1 MRKLLKVGLAGALT
15 LLLSML
21 SACTG
26 MVQQEL
32 DDTHAKLEALQQLI
46 ADMNDEMETLGQIVG
61 KLNESN
67 AIIPGSFV
75 QSEEGYDLS
84 FKDGTTIHI
93 PFGTDGRMLI
103 PVGVK
108 NDEDGLYYWTVDGD
122 WLLDQDGNMIQAG
135 ATDGIA
141 PEVLV
146 EDGFWC
152 LYIDGKK
159 VATLASC
166 DEMDGIG
173 VFYGIDTSD
182 PYKVVLT
189 LHDGSTVELPYFAP
203 LKLVFNDPLQD
214 SRAIAPGEV
223 LPIPFEVVV
232 EGGDGL
238 APVITS
244 GTDGVFVSRV
254 EKGETPG
261 TGVLYVQAPDPFSE
275 GYSFLTAWC
284 EGYTAVKV
292 ISFHERVLPELPDA
306 PIRFTIQG
314 GTRTIPYDQDYDYTI
329 PSSAEA
335 WLSIA
340 YRAASGTVAITA
352 KPNLTTAPRSCTV
365 SISPKD
371 NPGFVCGTFE
381 VTQFGFSSNNIE

>member
-1 MRKLLKVGLAGALT
+1 
-15 LLLSML
+15 ML

-26 MVQQEL
+26 IVQQEM
-32 DDTHAKLEALQQLI
+32 DDTHAKLEALQKLI
-46 ADMNDEMETLGQIVG
+46 ADMNSDLETLGLIVS

-93 PFGTDGRMLI
+93 HFGTDGRTLI

-135 ATDGIA
+135 ATDGA
-141 PEVLV
+141 KPEIRI
-146 EDGFWC
+146 EDEFWC
-152 LYIDGKK
+152 LYVNGKK

-166 DEMDGIG
+166 EEMDGIA

-182 PYKVVLT
+182 PSKIVLT
-189 LHDGSTVELPYFAP
+189 LKGGSTIELPYFAP
-203 LKLVFNDPLQD
+203 IKVVFNDPLED

-232 EGGDGL
+232 EGGDGFT
-238 APVITS
+238 PVITS
-244 GTDGVFVSRV
+244 GTDGVYVSRV

-261 TGVLYVQAPDPFSE
+261 TGILYVQAPDPFFE

-292 ISFHERVLPELPDA
+292 ISFRERVLPTLPDA
-306 PIRFTIQG
+306 PIRFTILG
-314 GTRTIPYDQDYDYTI
+314 GTRTIPYDPDYIYTI
-329 PSSAEA
+329 PSSSDN
-335 WLSIA
+335 WLSLA
-340 YRAASGTVAITA
+340 YREAAGTVAITA
-352 KPNLTTAPRSCTV
+352 KPNLTTEPRACTV

-371 NPGFVCGTFE
+371 NPGFVCGSFE
-381 VTQFGFSSNNIE
+381 VTQFGFTSNNIE